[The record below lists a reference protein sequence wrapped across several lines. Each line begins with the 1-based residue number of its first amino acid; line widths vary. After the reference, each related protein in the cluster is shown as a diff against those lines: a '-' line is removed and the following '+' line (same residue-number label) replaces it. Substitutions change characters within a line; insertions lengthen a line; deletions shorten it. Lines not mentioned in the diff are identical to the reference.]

1 MVNNLFLKIKY
12 RLFGYIK
19 FKNNQDPEIIRN
31 KISNEIK
38 NTSKFIYGFDF
49 YEKNYQQFLNYPETI
64 KNCEILF
71 GKDFKFSNGGTVH
84 HGHYG
89 VKKIG
94 NKLMPVA
101 HIDSDFQYYK
111 KEKEIIKL
119 SYQVAKIGIYLQSC
133 DQKLNILAIPFTHLL
148 ARFLATIKLNKLI
161 LIFLKFSSIIF
172 SFELIRKLFRIKIE
186 PGDIVIFDCL
196 LIHASDVGEEVKKK
210 FVIYSEVGKAASMIN
225 FQLNNV
231 VPRAMLEKINQDI
244 NKVHARDPNRY
255 SIQKEL
261 YDGAINS
268 FNNVLRNLRN
278 Q

>member
-1 MVNNLFLKIKY
+1 MNNLFLKLKY

-19 FKNNQDPEIIRN
+19 FKNNQNPEIIRN
-31 KISNEIK
+31 KISNDIK
-38 NTSKFIYGFDF
+38 NRSKFIYGFDF
-49 YEKNYQQFLNYPETI
+49 YEKNYQQFLNCPEII

-94 NKLMPVA
+94 NRFMPGA

-111 KEKEIIKL
+111 KEKEINKL

-133 DQKLNILAIPFTHLL
+133 EKKLNILAIPFTHLL

-161 LIFLKFSSIIF
+161 LIFLKLSSLLF
-172 SFELIRKLFRIKIE
+172 SFELLRKIFRINIE

-196 LIHASDVGEEVKKK
+196 LIHASDVGESFSEK
-210 FVIYSEVGKAASMIN
+210 FVIYSEVGNIISMKN

-231 VPRAMLEKINQDI
+231 VPRAILEEKNQDTKKI
-244 NKVHARDPNRY
+244 YSRDPKRY
-255 SIQKEL
+255 SIQREL
-261 YDGAINS
+261 YEGEINS
-268 FNNVLRNLRN
+268 FNNVFRNLRN
-278 Q
+278 E